1 MAAFFSSL
9 TVASVGLTCKS
20 FLNLGFCSIQVNGLN
35 ILLDALN
42 HPERRNDRGLV
53 TVSNHISTLD
63 DPLTW
68 GILPARCY
76 FSSRTTRWALGAS
89 DIIFTNPV
97 FSSFFRLGQTL
108 ETFRGQGIYQES
120 VNTAIQKLNEGSWVH
135 LFGEGKVNQPDSYTI
150 DPEGYAHIPR
160 FKWGVGR
167 IVMESSNLPVVIPMW
182 LSGYD
187 KLMPEGRPF
196 PRKYL
201 PRLGVRLSV
210 TFGEPIPPELLSQ
223 AINHSAPDDKGA
235 PSIDAQ
241 RSRLTALIHN
251 HVESLGRTVCGP
263 LLQMKQ

>member
-53 TVSNHISTLD
+53 TE
-63 DPLTW
+63 
-68 GILPARCY
+68 R
-76 FSSRTTRWALGAS
+76 
-89 DIIFTNPV
+89 V

>member
-53 TVSNHISTLD
+53 TVPGRPGGLLAPPIS
-63 DPLTW
+63 
-68 GILPARCY
+68 
-76 FSSRTTRWALGAS
+76 SSPTQR
-89 DIIFTNPV
+89 V